1 MKTVL
6 IASGKGGT
14 GKTTTTAMIGR
25 VMAEKLAYRVA
36 LLDLDVTGPNLA
48 HAVGVEPY
56 GALFDENYF
65 YPKAERV
72 TSGGAIEVFSP
83 SFLIP
88 PDVACAW
95 SGDKRMELI
104 HELLEKVH
112 WSDPHI
118 MLCDCPPGTGDEII
132 SVMKYAPEVAGAVVV
147 TTGKNESLVDARRLI
162 SLMRSDR
169 FNVPV
174 LGIIM
179 SMSFI
184 TNGGEAFPLFDD
196 GIDFEKELG
205 VPVIGMVPWRKDR
218 ILDDYFQPT
227 LSILKSIGM
236 IAEDPAPAST
246 GKEGGDDK

>member
-56 GALFDENYF
+56 GALFDENNF
-65 YPKAERV
+65 FPKAEIV

-95 SGDKRMELI
+95 SGDRRMELI
-104 HELLEKVH
+104 HELLEKVK
-112 WSDPHI
+112 WNDPHI
-118 MLCDCPPGTGDEII
+118 MICDCPPGTGDEII

-162 SLMRSDR
+162 SLMHSER
-169 FNVPV
+169 FNIPV

-184 TNGGEAFPLFDD
+184 AKGEEIFPLFDD

-205 VPVIGMVPWRKDR
+205 VPVIGIVPWRQDR
-218 ILDDYFQPT
+218 VLNDYFQPT

-236 IAEDPAPAST
+236 IREDPVPEPEQAA
-246 GKEGGDDK
+246 GGDDE

>member
-14 GKTTTTAMIGR
+14 GKTTTTVMIGR

-48 HAVGVEPY
+48 HVAGVDPY
-56 GALFDENYF
+56 GALFDESHF
-65 YPKAERV
+65 YPKE
-72 TSGGAIEVFSP
+72 TKSQNGGTMQVFSP

-104 HELLEKVH
+104 HELLERVK
-112 WSDPHI
+112 WNDPHI
-118 MLCDCPPGTGDEII
+118 MICDCPPGTGDEII
-132 SVMKYAPEVAGAVVV
+132 SVMKYAREVAGVVV
-147 TTGKNESLVDARRLI
+147 VATGKNESLVDARRLI
-162 SLMRSDR
+162 SLMRSER

-174 LGIIM
+174 LGIVM

-184 TNGGEAFPLFDD
+184 TNGEAMFPLFTDN
-196 GIDFEKELG
+196 IDFEKELG
-205 VPVIGMVPWRKDR
+205 VPVIGTVPWRQDR
-218 ILDDYFQPT
+218 VLDDYFQPT

-236 IAEDPAPAST
+236 ITEEPDPVPTQPS
-246 GKEGGDDK
+246 GGDTE